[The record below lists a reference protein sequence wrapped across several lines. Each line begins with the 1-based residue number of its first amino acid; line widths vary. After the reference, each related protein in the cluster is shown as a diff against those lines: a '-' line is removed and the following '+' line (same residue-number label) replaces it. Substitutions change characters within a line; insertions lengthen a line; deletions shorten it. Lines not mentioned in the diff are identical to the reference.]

1 LCVVKQFW
9 WSVFRTQEGRG
20 EKHPHAVY
28 RVLVKVT
35 LVQRR
40 AEGET
45 WYNAGDAS
53 GINVVSSKEGV
64 EKIIWRIDR
73 NFGQRDFRTK
83 EAERTTCSTRASFLV
98 KYIPRIVL
106 KRGEGK
112 EQGCGVYIL
121 CTRRCSEFVHIP
133 EKPFRVH
140 HDTDPNFEKFNH
152 MSMDV
157 YFGRHI
163 TYLPSHHLLH
173 PLRCPQTSWPMLTH
187 PSHLTQ

>member
-1 LCVVKQFW
+1 VCSKTILVERNNMQ
-9 WSVFRTQEGRG
+9 
-20 EKHPHAVY
+20 HAGVIFGKIY
-28 RVLVKVT
+28 SENCLEE
-35 LVQRR
+35 RR
-40 AEGET
+40 
-45 WYNAGDAS
+45 
-53 GINVVSSKEGV
+53 
-64 EKIIWRIDR
+64 
-73 NFGQRDFRTK
+73 
-83 EAERTTCSTRASFLV
+83 
-98 KYIPRIVL
+98 
-106 KRGEGK
+106 GK

-121 CTRRCSEFVHIP
+121 CTRRCSEFIHIP

-140 HDTDPNFEKFNH
+140 RDTDPIFEKFNH